1 MDMFFNTKKEIIMLD
16 EIVIEMIKAL
26 QSRGG
31 FTVKDIA
38 DVFNISEDEVKSVLR
53 SKKEKKEVD

>member
-16 EIVIEMIKAL
+16 ETITKMIKTL
-26 QSRGG
+26 QDRGG

-38 DVFNISEDEVKSVLR
+38 DVFNISEEEVKSVLR
-53 SKKEKKEVD
+53 SKKEKEAD

>member
-1 MDMFFNTKKEIIMLD
+1 MLD
-16 EIVIEMIKAL
+16 EIVIEMIKAI

-31 FTVKDIA
+31 FTVKEIA
-38 DVFNISEDEVKSVLR
+38 DVFGISEEEVKSVLR

>member
-1 MDMFFNTKKEIIMLD
+1 MLD

>member
-16 EIVIEMIKAL
+16 ETITKMIKAL
-26 QSRGG
+26 QDRGG

-38 DVFNISEDEVKSVLR
+38 DVFNISEEEVKSVLR
-53 SKKEKKEVD
+53 SKKEKEAD